1 MPSDSYLCE
10 YCEIP
15 FSAERCSCEDTYY
28 IIERYL
34 SDVEVLDPTELT
46 KLIVAKREE
55 VIHRSY
61 PQALI

>member
-1 MPSDSYLCE
+1 MPSESYVCE
-10 YCEIP
+10 YCETP
-15 FSAERCSCEDTYY
+15 FGTPCQCEGTYY

-34 SDVEVLDPTELT
+34 SDSEVLDPTELT

-61 PQALI
+61 PQPTI